1 MKIHEIWHF
10 PEDQCI
16 EGLFTRYVD
25 TWLKMKQESSGRPS
39 HVRTPEE
46 LQNYINH
53 YEVTEGIQMEPG
65 KIVKNAAKRSLAKLM
80 LNSFWGK
87 FGERLNK
94 PAVESV
100 TAPHELFEYL
110 NNSLMVIHVICVFS
124 EDVLEVVFSYVD
136 EDASK
141 GKKTN
146 IFIAAFTTAQA
157 RLKLYSYLDPL
168 RDQVLYYDTDSVIY
182 SCKPGQTMIALGNY
196 LGGMTSE
203 LNEDDYITEFVSGGA
218 KNYGYLSKQG
228 KSCCNVRGFTLNF
241 RGSQYLNYEVMKQ
254 NVLEEVTDPL
264 DEERRIVPITNPYFF
279 VWETKTKK
287 IKTVEGIKQYGLV
300 FDKRV
305 IDKDT
310 FMSYP
315 YRYKRL

>member
-10 PEDQCI
+10 SEDQRV
-16 EGLFTRYVD
+16 EGLFTGYVD
-25 TWLKMKQESSGRPS
+25 TLLKMKQESSGRPS

-53 YEVTEGIQMEPG
+53 YEVPEGIQMEPG

-80 LNSFWGK
+80 LNAFWGK

-94 PAVESV
+94 SAVESV

-110 NNSLMVIHVICVFS
+110 NNSLMVIHAIRVFS

-136 EDASK
+136 EDASE

-157 RLKLYSYLDPL
+157 RLKLYNYLDPL
-168 RDQVLYYDTDSVIY
+168 RDQVLYYDTYSVIY
-182 SCKPGQTMIALGNY
+182 SCKPGQTTIALGDY
-196 LGGMTSE
+196 LGDMTSE
-203 LNEDDYITEFVSGGA
+203 LNEDDYI
-218 KNYGYLSKQG
+218 N
-228 KSCCNVRGFTLNF
+228 
-241 RGSQYLNYEVMKQ
+241 EVMKQ
-254 NVLEEVTDPL
+254 NVLEEITDPL
-264 DEERRIVPITNPYFF
+264 DEERRTVPVTNPYFF

-287 IKTVEGIKQYGLV
+287 IKTVERIKQYGLV

-305 IDKDT
+305 IDEDT
-310 FMSYP
+310 FMPYP
-315 YRYKRL
+315 YGYKRL